1 MLRQKPRFCLGHD
14 ASGQEAWDVLKLGT
28 TLPFAV
34 CTVLLNEMYKTSVL
48 DDFGICIVTENMVL
62 VEMDWE
68 WTPKDFLRV
77 NNEQKLF

>member
-1 MLRQKPRFCLGHD
+1 MLILGM
-14 ASGQEAWDVLKLGT
+14 

-62 VEMDWE
+62 VEMGDGLGMDSQRFFE
-68 WTPKDFLRV
+68 G
-77 NNEQKLF
+77 